1 MTEGC
6 LVLLWWD
13 HPDLAVEAM
22 MIEPVDVEH
31 GGVFDVLES
40 MPRAVE
46 MDEFRLVQPVEG
58 FGERVVVA
66 VAPRAD
72 RRDRA
77 GLGEPLRVPDSE
89 ILRRL
94 KESSQRCLVRRSVAV
109 HPLAVGETSG
119 LEGASGV
126 DGL

>member
-22 MIEPVDVEH
+22 MIQLVDVDH

-89 ILRRL
+89 ILH
-94 KESSQRCLVRRSVAV
+94 A
-109 HPLAVGETSG
+109 AVGTMTEIVEWLMPARPQRHPPG
-119 LEGASGV
+119 VEAAS
-126 DGL
+126 